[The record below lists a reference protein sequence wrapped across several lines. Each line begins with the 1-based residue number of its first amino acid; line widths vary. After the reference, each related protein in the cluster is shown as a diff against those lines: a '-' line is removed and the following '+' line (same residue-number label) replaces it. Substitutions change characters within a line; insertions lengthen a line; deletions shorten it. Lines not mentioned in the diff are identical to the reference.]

1 MKGFR
6 QRVHEQLSRAK
17 EGNKSSK
24 KKDANNSGTASP
36 LSSSTTLPGSDSR
49 SPNSSNT
56 ATPTSSSTNLN
67 DLRNKGAG
75 HEGAT
80 PNHGSAQHHA
90 SSTAGSGS
98 LASHYM
104 SQGSGHGLG
113 GPGTAA
119 GRHHIAPSVIISPS
133 APHIP
138 GPGATETMPG
148 DLAPPKAGQKSLL
161 FDRLQS
167 TPKDVPEGVRT
178 PKRQH
183 SSRFDVSDQRAR
195 DLEKLPGFH
204 EVPPNRRQ
212 ELFMQKIDQCNII
225 FDFNDQTADMKSKE
239 IKRLALHE
247 LLDYVA
253 NNRSVITE
261 PMYPKVVEMFSKN
274 LFRPVPPPV
283 NPQGEAFDPEED
295 EPVLEVAW
303 PHIQVVYEFFLRFIE
318 SQDFNTN
325 IAKAYIDHHFV
336 LQLLE
341 LFDSEDPRERDFL
354 KTTLHRIYGKFLNL
368 RSYIRRSI
376 NNVFFQFTYETERF
390 NGIAELL
397 EILGSIINGFALPL
411 KEEHKL
417 FLTRVLIPLHKVKSL
432 SMYHPQLAYCIV
444 QFLEKDAALTE
455 EVVLGLLRY
464 WPKVNSTKEV
474 MFLNEVEDIFEVMD
488 PQEFAKVQEPLFN
501 QLAKSVASPHFQV
514 AERALYFW
522 NNEYFCNLVSDNVE
536 TILPIMFAP
545 LYENSKG
552 HWNRT
557 IHGMV
562 YNAMK
567 LFMEINPQLFDECSH
582 DYNEMQSTAAQREK
596 AREAKWAKLTEQAN
610 RMKAGL
616 AKPPTTPSIKEV
628 PETDAAQDNQERLD
642 ALKLHDESSST
653 KPSSTH
659 MVRQDLDGLTP
670 AWMANQGDIGHI
682 LEDQSIFI
690 EQFKCLIFNDTEA
703 MCRSIDTS
711 YYRAA
716 GGGSVLWMSG
726 PKFIVTRQQASA
738 FIEVLVYF
746 ELRLGLQR
754 IQIPGQHSEFSRW
767 VFGDVPSMIEYYEAL
782 PRCSASEMK
791 IRATRRQKR
800 LPSGKKERE
809 KDSAGVVKKCLHLH
823 F

>member
-6 QRVHEQLSRAK
+6 QRVHEQLSRTK
-17 EGNKSSK
+17 DPNKSKSK
-24 KKDANNSGTASP
+24 KGESKDGTSSPSQSNSREAGQSP
-36 LSSSTTLPGSDSR
+36 AVTPSSSSTT
-49 SPNSSNT
+49 
-56 ATPTSSSTNLN
+56 LN
-67 DLRNKGAG
+67 DLRNKPLPPNDGTSSSAG
-75 HEGAT
+75 PTAQPPLNPALNTMSAPDRFNTAGGSPSPGT
-80 PNHGSAQHHA
+80 PNRHGA
-90 SSTAGSGS
+90 
-98 LASHYM
+98 L
-104 SQGSGHGLG
+104 
-113 GPGTAA
+113 P
-119 GRHHIAPSVIISPS
+119 PSVVISPS

-138 GPGATETMPG
+138 PPGSAETMPH
-148 DLAPPKAGQKSLL
+148 DLAPPKAGQKSLM
-161 FDRLQS
+161 FDRLQT
-167 TPKDVPEGVRT
+167 TPKDVPEGIRT

-183 SSRFDVSDQRAR
+183 SSRFDISPLRE
-195 DLEKLPGFH
+195 LEKLPGFH

-212 ELFMQKIDQCNII
+212 DLFMQKIDQCNVI
-225 FDFNDQTADMKSKE
+225 FDFNDASADMKSKE

-253 NNRSVITE
+253 NNRQVITE
-261 PMYPKVVEMFSKN
+261 AMYPKVVEMFSKN
-274 LFRPVPPPV
+274 LFRPIPPPI

-325 IAKAYIDHHFV
+325 IAKAYIDHSFV

-376 NNVFFQFTYETERF
+376 NNVFFQFVYETERF

-488 PQEFAKVQEPLFN
+488 PAEFAKVQEPLFH

-536 TILPIMFAP
+536 IILPIMFAP

-567 LFMEINPQLFDECSH
+567 LFMEINPQLFDDCSH
-582 DYNEMQSTAAQREK
+582 DYTEHQNNAE
-596 AREAKWAKLTEQAN
+596 AREQARENKWKALAEQAG
-610 RMKAGL
+610 RSKANGSIL
-616 AKPPTTPSIKEV
+616 PTGPASPSRTKVTPLRADDVDPI
-628 PETDAAQDNQERLD
+628 
-642 ALKLHDESSST
+642 
-653 KPSSTH
+653 
-659 MVRQDLDGLTP
+659 
-670 AWMANQGDIGHI
+670 
-682 LEDQSIFI
+682 
-690 EQFKCLIFNDTEA
+690 TE
-703 MCRSIDTS
+703 
-711 YYRAA
+711 
-716 GGGSVLWMSG
+716 
-726 PKFIVTRQQASA
+726 
-738 FIEVLVYF
+738 EN
-746 ELRLGLQR
+746 
-754 IQIPGQHSEFSRW
+754 
-767 VFGDVPSMIEYYEAL
+767 
-782 PRCSASEMK
+782 
-791 IRATRRQKR
+791 QKR
-800 LPSGKKERE
+800 LDSLKLQDGDRRERRPAH
-809 KDSAGVVKKCLHLH
+809 DRQNSVGSSRSQR
-823 F
+823 